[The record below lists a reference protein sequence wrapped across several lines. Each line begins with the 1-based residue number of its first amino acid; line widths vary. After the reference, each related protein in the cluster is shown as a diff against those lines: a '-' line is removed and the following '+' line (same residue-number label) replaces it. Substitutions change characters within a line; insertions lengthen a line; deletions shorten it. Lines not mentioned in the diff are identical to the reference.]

1 MRRAF
6 AAGRPPWRRL
16 GWWGLVAGVLL
27 GHVWL
32 GDRWALWGAGS
43 HAPPPPPPMEVAF
56 VQTLAL
62 RAPPVVGPSPRAVA
76 TPAPMAAPQ
85 ASAPTPAAS
94 TAAAVIEAAPL
105 EMATAASA
113 ASAAPASDGA
123 SAVVAA
129 SVASAAASSEVVASI
144 EVAPPAAPAFDW
156 PPSTR
161 LDYRLEGYRNG
172 PLQGDARVE
181 WRRQG
186 EQYEV
191 MVSVRL
197 PPWFERRMISHG
209 VIGPTGLMPRRYDQE
224 TQVALRDLRRATVLL
239 APDGAVTLANGQSA
253 QAPAGVQDSASQF
266 VQITWLFLTQAA
278 RLPVGAEVTLP
289 LVLPHRVGQ
298 WVYDVVAQETVFLPI
313 GPVEALHLK
322 PRPHSGKP
330 NEVSVEMWMAPQL
343 QYLPVRLRLQQDA
356 DTHLELTL
364 KQAPLQAA
372 GP

>member
-43 HAPPPPPPMEVAF
+43 HAPPPPPPIDVAF

-105 EMATAASA
+105 EMATA

-289 LVLPHRVGQ
+289 LVLPHRVGE

-356 DTHLELTL
+356 NTHLELTL

>member
-43 HAPPPPPPMEVAF
+43 HAPPPPPPIDVAF

-62 RAPPVVGPSPRAVA
+62 SAPPVVGPSPRTAA
-76 TPAPMAAPQ
+76 APAPSAAPRASTPLPAASM
-85 ASAPTPAAS
+85 ASAVTEAVLPEAVTAAS
-94 TAAAVIEAAPL
+94 TAPAA
-105 EMATAASA
+105 
-113 ASAAPASDGA
+113 DGA
-123 SAVVAA
+123 S
-129 SVASAAASSEVVASI
+129 SAASSEVVASI

-161 LDYRLEGYRNG
+161 LDYRLEGHRNG

-239 APDGAVTLANGQSA
+239 APDGEVTLANGQSA

-278 RLPVGAEVTLP
+278 SLPVGSEVTLP

-322 PRPHSGKP
+322 PRPNSGKP

-364 KQAPLQAA
+364 KHAPLQAA

>member
-32 GDRWALWGAGS
+32 GDRWALWGAGNQ
-43 HAPPPPPPMEVAF
+43 APPPPPPIDVAF

-62 RAPPVVGPSPRAVA
+62 SAPPVVGPSPQTMA
-76 TPAPMAAPQ
+76 TPTPMAAPR
-85 ASAPTPAAS
+85 ASAPMP
-94 TAAAVIEAAPL
+94 
-105 EMATAASA
+105 AASA
-113 ASAAPASDGA
+113 ASAVTEVAPLEVATAASATPASDGA
-123 SAVVAA
+123 SAAGAA
-129 SVASAAASSEVVASI
+129 SVASSEVVASI

-161 LDYRLEGYRNG
+161 LDYRLEGYRDG

-239 APDGAVTLANGQSA
+239 APDGEVTLANGQSA

-278 RLPVGAEVTLP
+278 RLPVGAEVRLP
-289 LVLPHRVGQ
+289 LVLPHRVGE

-356 DTHLELTL
+356 NTHLELTL
-364 KQAPLQAA
+364 KQAPLQAT

>member
-43 HAPPPPPPMEVAF
+43 HAPPPPPPIDVAF

-62 RAPPVVGPSPRAVA
+62 SAPPVVEPSPRTVA
-76 TPAPMAAPQ
+76 APAPSAAPR
-85 ASAPTPAAS
+85 ASAPMPAAS
-94 TAAAVIEAAPL
+94 VALAVTEAPL
-105 EMATAASA
+105 EATAATAEASAVA
-113 ASAAPASDGA
+113 ASDEA

-129 SVASAAASSEVVASI
+129 SAASSAASSEVVASI
-144 EVAPPAAPAFDW
+144 EVAPPVAPAFDW

-161 LDYRLEGYRNG
+161 LDYRLEGHRNG

-197 PPWFERRMISHG
+197 PPWFERRMVSHG
-209 VIGPTGLMPRRYDQE
+209 VIGPAGLMPRRYDQE

-322 PRPHSGKP
+322 PRPNSGKP

-364 KQAPLQAA
+364 KHAPLQAA

>member
-16 GWWGLVAGVLL
+16 GWWGVVAGVLL
-27 GHVWL
+27 GHVWMGERWVAQGL
-32 GDRWALWGAGS
+32 GAQGL
-43 HAPPPPPPMEVAF
+43 PPPPPIDVAF
-56 VQTLAL
+56 VQRLAL
-62 RAPPVVGPSPRAVA
+62 SAPPQIQPQNRPADAPSPVA
-76 TPAPMAAPQ
+76 PS
-85 ASAPTPAAS
+85 ASAPVA
-94 TAAAVIEAAPL
+94 EA
-105 EMATAASA
+105 ETTASA
-113 ASAAPASDGA
+113 PAETASVVA
-123 SAVVAA
+123 SAVA
-129 SVASAAASSEVVASI
+129 SDIVGSI
-144 EVAPPAAPAFDW
+144 DVAPPAESASAPAAPVFDW

-186 EQYEV
+186 DRYEV
-191 MVSVRL
+191 MVAVRL

-209 VIGPTGLMPRRYDQE
+209 VIGPAGLMPRRYDQE

-239 APDGAVTLANGQSA
+239 TPEGEVTLANGQSA

-298 WVYDVVAQETVFLPI
+298 WVYDVVAQETVYLPI

-322 PRPHSGKP
+322 PRPNSGKP

-364 KQAPLQAA
+364 KHAPLQAA